1 MQARK
6 GRPTVRQNALA
17 LLDEGFRLANLS
29 SDKLRGHRCTESQKV
44 LLAELL
50 WKKTTMS
57 QAWIAKHLGIKNA
70 PNVSRFLYRM
80 DLSRIKKKGLA
91 TLR

>member
-1 MQARK
+1 MKLGEGVIGRKRKARSY
-6 GRPTVRQNALA
+6 GASSERQTHGEQNALA

-50 WKKTTMS
+50 WKKKTMS
-57 QAWIAKHLGIKNA
+57 KRGSPSIW
-70 PNVSRFLYRM
+70 V
-80 DLSRIKKKGLA
+80 
-91 TLR
+91 